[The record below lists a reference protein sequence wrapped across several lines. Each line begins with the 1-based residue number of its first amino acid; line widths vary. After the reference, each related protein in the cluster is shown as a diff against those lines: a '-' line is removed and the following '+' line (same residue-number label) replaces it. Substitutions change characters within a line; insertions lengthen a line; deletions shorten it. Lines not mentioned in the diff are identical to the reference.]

1 MRRIVI
7 NLRNL
12 LGAVVLTF
20 AVINILNVNDI
31 NAKTKPVVNTKSMV
45 IYEQTEQQI
54 ETNLK
59 NTTKTKQSISYKITE
74 GKDNINVVKDGSDYY
89 INGIKPGNGKVKIT
103 VKTVKKVDTKNKK
116 GKIVKKKKTSKK
128 SYTIKIKV
136 IPDDHALTDELLFNK
151 ITNGIKSA
159 PKFKINNFD
168 KIEWNIKNKSAMNAL
183 DYLYSHLDHKF
194 KRRLWG
200 FEYTYVESEED
211 KTDFESSSG
220 GVMGFIQYKSEGYIC
235 DLPEDFMEWLV
246 VGYSV
251 DLNFKNKEI
260 EDAYNESP
268 YVNDSRIEF
277 KRYFVYYICDKYY
290 SMLDKSLRNEI
301 DPYNDAL
308 WHKLVNPNFPYE
320 IFIFDYFI

>member
-1 MRRIVI
+1 MRKILS

-31 NAKTKPVVNTKSMV
+31 SAKTKPVVNTKSMV

-59 NTTKTKQSISYKITE
+59 NNTKTKQTITFSKNKNIKIVKDAGNYYLNGLKSGDYKI
-74 GKDNINVVKDGSDYY
+74 KA
-89 INGIKPGNGKVKIT
+89 T
-103 VKTVKKVDTKNKK
+103 VKTVTKQKVKTKS
-116 GKIVKKKKTSKK
+116 GKTKTQKKTTKK
-128 SYTIKIKV
+128 TYTIKVKV
-136 IPDDHALTDELLFNK
+136 IPDDHGLSEELLFDK

-168 KIEWNIKNKSAMNAL
+168 KIEWNKKNKAAMNAL

-200 FEYTYVESEED
+200 FEYTYVESKED
-211 KTDFESSSG
+211 EYDFTDSSG

-235 DLPEDFMEWLV
+235 YLPEEFMYWLV

-251 DLNFKNKEI
+251 DVNFKDKGI
-260 EDAYNESP
+260 EDSYNKSP
-268 YVNDSRIEF
+268 YVNGSKVEF
-277 KRYFVYYICDKYY
+277 KHFFLYFMCDRYY
-290 SMLDKSLRNEI
+290 SMLDESVRNEI
-301 DPYNDAL
+301 DPHNDSY
-308 WHKLVNPNFPYE
+308 WHRLIEPDFQNY
-320 IFIFDYFI
+320 IFVLDYFI